1 MPGPIKPPTKPPAS
15 KGGRPAVA
23 AKMPSTRD
31 DGFPVVGIGASAGG
45 LAACRRLLD
54 ALPDGHGIAFI
65 LVQHLDPTHESLM
78 VDLLAGHTGMSVQQ
92 AVDGMTVEPDHLYA
106 IPPGAYLA
114 VRSGRLQLSE
124 PSAPHGARMPFDF
137 LLHSMAEEYGPRAV
151 CVVLSGSGA
160 DGSLG
165 LQAINRAH
173 GFIIA
178 QNPEEA
184 EFDGMPRSAIRTGD
198 VDIVLPIAEIPEAI
212 RGYASFLSEATPT
225 SRVTDAGHFA
235 NDGTDDIESRQL
247 QEHLGQIIDLLR
259 TQTVHDFSLY
269 KPGTL
274 QRRIDRRMAMV
285 SLPAGSTAR
294 YLDMLRQTPSELE
307 LLAKDLLIHVTSFF
321 RDPKVFDL
329 LSSDILP
336 GLLSRRDN
344 IEPLRLWVA
353 GCSTGEETY
362 SLAILL
368 LEQLEASKRVVR
380 LQLFASDI
388 DAEAIATAREGLYPA
403 TIAEQV
409 SPERLARFFSRESGG
424 YRVLPELRAIVVFT
438 VQDVLADPPFSR
450 LDMISCRNLLI
461 YLRPEAQAKVI
472 SIFHFALR
480 QDGILLLGNS
490 ETSGRNHRSFE
501 VINKTARLYRHISRG
516 GPEETAIAITPS
528 DGQQRTRLRLSP
540 GRMASRTASLADLCR
555 RLVLEA
561 YAPAAI
567 LINSKHECLYSLGP
581 IHRYLR
587 MAPGLP
593 NHDVLEMSRP
603 GMRTQLREAIKQAGA
618 TKTRV
623 ISGGHVAVHGDVDSF
638 NIEVHP
644 VPSDELDL
652 LLLCFVDTPTPQA
665 GSHAPIIDSERPR
678 IAELEHQLEVSRSD
692 LHNAIRNLEISSEEQ
707 SEINEEALSV
717 NEEYQSTNEELLAS
731 KEELQSLNEE
741 LTALNGQL
749 QETLE
754 RQRTT
759 ADDLQNVLFS
769 TDVATLFLDTG
780 LNIRFFTP
788 ATRALFN
795 VIPGDIGRPIADLNS
810 LAIHGSMPDEARAV
824 MAGAA
829 SWELE
834 VQMPSGVWFN
844 RRILP
849 YRTHDNAVA
858 GVVITFTDITERKRV
873 AKDLE
878 RVARD
883 LEQAKLSADIAN
895 HAKSRFLAAASH
907 DLRQP
912 LQTLAL
918 LSGVLAKTVVL
929 AQSKALVARLD
940 EALGGISG
948 MLNTLLDINEIE
960 TGSVHAEMSDFP
972 INTLLDRLRDQFSFH
987 AEAQHLKLH
996 VVPCSVEVHSDPRLL
1011 EQMIRN
1017 LLANALKYTSQGKVL
1032 LGCRRHPGMLS
1043 IEVWDTGI
1051 GIPESEHKAIFN
1063 EYHQLNNA
1071 ERERSRGLGLG
1082 LSIVQQLGKFLG
1094 HSVRVRSVPGKGSGF
1109 SIEIPMPDLSPP
1121 LAARTSSASHD
1132 IHPMPP
1138 GHRTADIL
1146 LIEDDLS
1153 VRDLLAQLLASEG
1166 HRITAA
1172 SDGTA
1177 AINLVKNGTISPD
1190 LILTDYNLPNGMDGV
1205 KVTAT
1210 LRGLLARRVPV
1221 IVLTGDISKE
1231 TLRHIASHDSVQLNK
1246 PIKPAE
1252 LSTVIQRLLPLPG
1265 ALPPPVFRPTAP
1277 PVPDAVAPA
1286 ERVHPAKSPQSATIF
1301 VIDDDKAVCDAMRMV
1316 FELEGYAIETFGSAE
1331 EYLGKTHL
1339 QTVGCLLIDAY
1350 LPGMDGLDLLKKLIA
1365 EKHHLPAIMITGR
1378 SDVGMAVDAMKAGAA
1393 DFIDKPVSTV
1403 ELLDSVAR
1411 ALDRARDS
1419 SKAQAW
1425 QENASQHIAGLTERQ
1440 RQVMDMVLAGHPSKN
1455 IAADLGISQRTE
1467 ENHRASIMR
1476 KTGSKSR
1483 PALARLALAAGTE
1496 KSE

>member
-1 MPGPIKPPTKPPAS
+1 MPGQIMPPAKPPVQNGGHSAVPA
-15 KGGRPAVA
+15 KAPIT
-23 AKMPSTRD
+23 PEE
-31 DGFPVVGIGASAGG
+31 GFPVVGIGASAGG
-45 LAACRRLLD
+45 LVACRRLLD
-54 ALPDGHGIAFI
+54 AMPDGQGMAFI
-65 LVQHLDPTHESLM
+65 LVQHLDPNHESLM
-78 VDLLAGHTGMSVQQ
+78 VDLLAGHTRMIVRQATNGMLVQ
-92 AVDGMTVEPDHLYA
+92 PDHLYA
-106 IPPGAYLA
+106 IPPGVYLA
-114 VRSGRLQLSE
+114 VRNGELQLSE
-124 PSAPHGARMPFDF
+124 PSAPHGARLPFDF
-137 LLHSMAEEYGPRAV
+137 LLHSMADEYGPRAV
-151 CVVLSGSGA
+151 CVVLSGSGS
-160 DGSLG
+160 DGSIG
-165 LQAINRAH
+165 LQAISRAH

-178 QNPEEA
+178 QKPEEA
-184 EFDGMPRSAIRTGD
+184 EFDGMPRSAIKTGD
-198 VDIVLPIAEIPEAI
+198 VDIVLPVADIPEAI
-212 RGYASFLSEATPT
+212 RGYATFLAETPQVNRKVDAADVASNDDVEA
-225 SRVTDAGHFA
+225 DGH
-235 NDGTDDIESRQL
+235 QL
-247 QEHLGQIIDLLR
+247 QQHLGQIIDLLR
-259 TQTVHDFSLY
+259 TQTVHDFTLY

-274 QRRIDRRMAMV
+274 QRRVDRRMAMV
-285 SLPAGSTAR
+285 SLPAGSIGR
-294 YLDMLRQTPSELE
+294 YLDMLHQTPAELE

-321 RDPKVFDL
+321 RDPEVFDL

-336 GLLSRRDN
+336 GLLNRRDN
-344 IEPLRLWVA
+344 NEPLRLWVA

-362 SLAILL
+362 SLAMLL
-368 LEQLEASKRVVR
+368 IEQLEASKRVVK

-388 DAEAIATAREGLYPA
+388 DAEAIAIAREGVYPSR
-403 TIAEQV
+403 IADQV
-409 SPERLARFFSRESGG
+409 SAERLARFFNREGTG
-424 YRVLPELRAIVVFT
+424 YRVLPELRSIVVFT

-480 QDGILLLGNS
+480 QDGILLLGNA
-490 ETSGRNHRSFE
+490 ETVSSSQGFFE
-501 VINKTARLYRHISRG
+501 VINKTARIYRHVARG
-516 GPEETAIAITPS
+516 GPGETNIAISSS
-528 DGQQRTRLRLSP
+528 DAQQRTRLRLSP
-540 GRMASRTASLADLCR
+540 GRIASRTASLADLCR

-603 GMRTQLREAIKQAGA
+603 GMRTQLREAIKQAGL
-618 TKTRV
+618 TKKRV
-623 ISGGHVAVHGDVDSF
+623 ISGGHVSVHGDVNSF

-644 VPSDELDL
+644 VHSDELDL
-652 LLLCFVDTPTPQA
+652 LLLCFIDIPTPEA
-665 GSHAPIIDSERPR
+665 AIHAPVSASEHPR
-678 IAELEHQLEVSRSD
+678 IAELEHLLEISQTD
-692 LHNAIRNLEISSEEQ
+692 LHNAIRSLEISGEEQ

-741 LTALNGQL
+741 LTALNAQL

-759 ADDLQNVLFS
+759 ANDLQNVLFS
-769 TDVATLFLDTG
+769 TDVATLFLDTD

-795 VIPGDIGRPIADLNS
+795 VIPGDIGRPIDDLNS

-824 MAGAA
+824 MAGAPKK
-829 SWELE
+829 ELE
-834 VQMPSGVWFN
+834 VQMPNGIWFS

-849 YRTHDNAVA
+849 YRTHENTIA
-858 GVVITFTDITERKRV
+858 GVVITFTNITERKRV

-878 RVARD
+878 
-883 LEQAKLSADIAN
+883 QAKLAADIAN

-918 LSGVLAKTVVL
+918 LSGVLAKTVVS
-929 AQSKALVARLD
+929 APSKALVARLD

-960 TGSVHAEMSDFP
+960 TGSVNAEMCEFP

-996 VVPCSVEVHSDPRLL
+996 VVPCSAEVLSDPRLL

-1017 LLANALKYTSQGKVL
+1017 LLANALKYTSKGKVL

-1051 GIPESEHKAIFN
+1051 GIPEHEHKAIFD
-1063 EYHQLNNA
+1063 EYHQINNA
-1071 ERERSRGLGLG
+1071 ARERSRGLGLG

-1094 HSVRVRSVPGKGSGF
+1094 HTVRVRSEPGKGSCF
-1109 SIEIPMPDLSPP
+1109 SIEILMPVLSLPTSA
-1121 LAARTSSASHD
+1121 LAYSALHD
-1132 IHPMPP
+1132 IQPMPP

-1166 HRITAA
+1166 HKITAV
-1172 SDGTA
+1172 SDGIA
-1177 AINLVKNGTISPD
+1177 AITLVKDGSVSPD

-1205 KVTAT
+1205 KVTAA

-1231 TLRHIASHDSVQLNK
+1231 TLRHIASHDCVQLNK

-1265 ALPPPVFRPTAP
+1265 ALPPPVLLPAPAPAPEAAAPAARPHPAIS
-1277 PVPDAVAPA
+1277 PDA
-1286 ERVHPAKSPQSATIF
+1286 ATIF
-1301 VIDDDKAVCDAMRMV
+1301 VIDDDKTVRDAMRMV

-1331 EYLGKTHL
+1331 EFLSKPHP

-1350 LPGMDGLDLLKKLIA
+1350 LPGMDGLDLLKKLTA
-1365 EKHHLPAIMITGR
+1365 EKHHLPSIMITGR
-1378 SDVGMAVDAMKAGAA
+1378 SDVGMAVEAMKSGAS
-1393 DFIDKPVSTV
+1393 DFIDKPVGTT
-1403 ELLDSVAR
+1403 ELLDAVAR
-1411 ALDRARDS
+1411 ALERARDS
-1419 SKAQAW
+1419 SKALAW

-1440 RQVMDMVLAGHPSKN
+1440 RQVMEMVLAGHPSKN
-1455 IAADLGISQRTE
+1455 IAADLGISQRTV

-1476 KTGSKSR
+1476 KTGSKSL

-1496 KSE
+1496 KAG

>member
-1 MPGPIKPPTKPPAS
+1 MPGQIMPPAQPPVPN
-15 KGGRPAVA
+15 GGRSPVA
-23 AKMPSTRD
+23 AKEPITPD
-31 DGFPVVGIGASAGG
+31 NGYPVVGIGASAGG
-45 LAACRRLLD
+45 LVACRRLLD
-54 ALPDGHGIAFI
+54 AMPDGQGAAFI
-65 LVQHLDPTHESLM
+65 LVQHLDPNHESLM
-78 VDLLAGHTGMSVQQ
+78 VELLAGHTSMRVRQ
-92 AVDGMTVEPDHLYA
+92 AADGMQVEPDHLYA

-114 VRSGRLQLSE
+114 VRKGRLQLSE
-124 PSAPHGARMPFDF
+124 PSAPHGARLPFDF

-151 CVVLSGSGA
+151 CVVLSGSGS

-165 LQAINRAH
+165 LQAVSRAS
-173 GFIIA
+173 GFVIA
-178 QNPEEA
+178 QKPEEA
-184 EFDGMPRSAIRTGD
+184 EFDGMPRSAIKTGD
-198 VDIVLPIAEIPEAI
+198 VDIVLEIADIPEAI
-212 RGYASFLSEATPT
+212 RGYATFLSEAPPV
-225 SRVTDAGHFA
+225 SRKADASHFA
-235 NDGTDDIESRQL
+235 DNDDAEAESRQL
-247 QEHLGQIIDLLR
+247 QQHLGQIIDLLR
-259 TQTVHDFSLY
+259 TQTVHDFTLY

-274 QRRIDRRMAMV
+274 QRRIERRMAMV
-285 SLPAGSTAR
+285 SLPTGSTGR
-294 YLDMLRQTPSELE
+294 YLDMLRQTPAELE

-321 RDPKVFDL
+321 RDPAVFEL

-336 GLLSRRDN
+336 GLLNRREN
-344 IEPLRLWVA
+344 NEPLRLWVA

-368 LEQLEASKRVVR
+368 LEQLEASDRVVK

-388 DAEAIATAREGLYPA
+388 DAEAIATAREGLYPG

-409 SPERLARFFSRESGG
+409 SAARLARFFTREGDG
-424 YRVLPELRAIVVFT
+424 YRVLPELRSVVVFT

-490 ETSGRNHRSFE
+490 ETVGNNQGCFE
-501 VINKTARLYRHISRG
+501 VINKTARLYRHVIRDRPNESSFAL
-516 GPEETAIAITPS
+516 TSS

-540 GRMASRTASLADLCR
+540 GRMASHTASLADLCR

-603 GMRTQLREAIKQAGA
+603 GMRTQLRVAIKQAGL
-618 TKTRV
+618 TQKRV
-623 ISGGHVAVHGDVDSF
+623 ISGGHVSVHGDVNSF

-652 LLLCFVDTPTPQA
+652 LLLCFVDIPTPEVITHIPTTD
-665 GSHAPIIDSERPR
+665 GEHPR
-678 IAELEHQLEVSRSD
+678 IAELEHQLEVARSD
-692 LHNAIRNLEISSEEQ
+692 LHNAIRNLELSSEEQ

-741 LTALNGQL
+741 LTALNSQL

-759 ADDLQNVLFS
+759 ANDLQNVLFS
-769 TDVATLFLDTG
+769 TDVATLFLDTD

-795 VIPGDIGRPIADLNS
+795 VIPGDIGRPIDDLNS
-810 LAIHGSMPDEARAV
+810 LAIHGSMPDDARAV

-829 SWELE
+829 IKELE
-834 VQMPSGVWFN
+834 VQMPNGVWFN

-849 YRTHDNAVA
+849 YRTHASTIA
-858 GVVITFTDITERKRV
+858 GVVITFTNITERKRV

-878 RVARD
+878 
-883 LEQAKLSADIAN
+883 QAKLAADIAN

-918 LSGVLAKTVVL
+918 LSGVLAKTVVS
-929 AQSKALVARLD
+929 AQSKALVIRLD
-940 EALGGISG
+940 EALSGISG

-960 TGSVHAEMSDFP
+960 TGSVNAEMCDFP

-987 AEAQHLKLH
+987 AEAQSLELH
-996 VVPCSVEVHSDPRLL
+996 VVPCSAEVHSDPRLL

-1017 LLANALKYTSQGKVL
+1017 LLANALKYTSKGKVL

-1051 GIPESEHKAIFN
+1051 GIPENEHKAIFD
-1063 EYHQLNNA
+1063 EYHQLNNSA
-1071 ERERSRGLGLG
+1071 RERSRGLGLG

-1094 HSVRVRSVPGKGSGF
+1094 HVIHVRSEPGKGSCF
-1109 SIEIPMPDLSPP
+1109 SIEIRMPASLPISGRPNAALHEVQP
-1121 LAARTSSASHD
+1121 L
-1132 IHPMPP
+1132 PP

-1153 VRDLLAQLLASEG
+1153 VRDLLAQLLAGEG
-1166 HRITAA
+1166 HRITAV
-1172 SDGTA
+1172 SDGMA
-1177 AINLVKNGTISPD
+1177 AITLVKDGSVSPD

-1205 KVTAT
+1205 KVTAA

-1231 TLRHIASHDSVQLNK
+1231 TLRHIASHDCVQLNK

-1265 ALPPPVFRPTAP
+1265 ALPPPVLLPAPAPAPEAAAPAARPHPAIS
-1277 PVPDAVAPA
+1277 PDA
-1286 ERVHPAKSPQSATIF
+1286 ATIF
-1301 VIDDDKAVCDAMRMV
+1301 VIDDDNAVRDAMRLV
-1316 FELEGYAIETFGSAE
+1316 FEMEGYAIETFGSAE
-1331 EYLGKTHL
+1331 EFLSKPHP

-1365 EKHHLPAIMITGR
+1365 EKHHLPSIMITGR
-1378 SDVGMAVDAMKAGAA
+1378 SDVGMAVEAMKSGAS
-1393 DFIDKPVSTV
+1393 DFIDKPVGTT
-1403 ELLDSVAR
+1403 ELLDAVAR
-1411 ALDRARDS
+1411 ALERARDS
-1419 SKAQAW
+1419 SKALAW
-1425 QENASQHIAGLTERQ
+1425 QENATQHIAGLTERQ
-1440 RQVMDMVLAGHPSKN
+1440 RQVMEMVLAGHPSKN
-1455 IAADLGISQRTE
+1455 IAADLGISQRTV

-1476 KTGSKSR
+1476 KTGSKSL

-1496 KSE
+1496 KVGDAG

>member
-1 MPGPIKPPTKPPAS
+1 MPGQIMPPAKPPVQNGGHSAAPA
-15 KGGRPAVA
+15 KAPIT
-23 AKMPSTRD
+23 PEE
-31 DGFPVVGIGASAGG
+31 GFPVVGIGASAGG
-45 LAACRRLLD
+45 LVACRRLLD
-54 ALPDGHGIAFI
+54 AMPDGQGMAFI
-65 LVQHLDPTHESLM
+65 LVQHLDPNHESLM
-78 VDLLAGHTGMSVQQ
+78 VDLLAGHTRMIVRQATNGMLVQ
-92 AVDGMTVEPDHLYA
+92 PDHLYA
-106 IPPGAYLA
+106 IPPGVYLA
-114 VRSGRLQLSE
+114 VRNGELQLSE
-124 PSAPHGARMPFDF
+124 PSAPHGARLPFDF
-137 LLHSMAEEYGPRAV
+137 LLHSMADEYGPRAV
-151 CVVLSGSGA
+151 CVVLSGSGS
-160 DGSLG
+160 DGSIG
-165 LQAINRAH
+165 LQAISRAH

-178 QNPEEA
+178 QKPEEA
-184 EFDGMPRSAIRTGD
+184 EFDGMPRSAIKTGD
-198 VDIVLPIAEIPEAI
+198 VDIVLPVADIPEAI
-212 RGYASFLSEATPT
+212 RGYATFLAETPQVNRKVDAADVASNDDVEA
-225 SRVTDAGHFA
+225 DGH
-235 NDGTDDIESRQL
+235 QL
-247 QEHLGQIIDLLR
+247 QQHLGQIIDLLR
-259 TQTVHDFSLY
+259 TQTVHDFTLY

-274 QRRIDRRMAMV
+274 QRRVDRRMAMV
-285 SLPAGSTAR
+285 SLPAGSIGR
-294 YLDMLRQTPSELE
+294 YLDMLHQTPAELE

-321 RDPKVFDL
+321 RDPEVFDL

-336 GLLSRRDN
+336 GLLNRRDN
-344 IEPLRLWVA
+344 NEPLRLWVA

-362 SLAILL
+362 SLAMLL
-368 LEQLEASKRVVR
+368 IEQLEASKRVVK

-388 DAEAIATAREGLYPA
+388 DAEAIAIAREGVYPSR
-403 TIAEQV
+403 IADQV
-409 SPERLARFFSRESGG
+409 SAERLARFFNREGTG
-424 YRVLPELRAIVVFT
+424 YRVLPELRSIVVFT

-480 QDGILLLGNS
+480 QDGILLLGNA
-490 ETSGRNHRSFE
+490 ETVSSSQGFFE
-501 VINKTARLYRHISRG
+501 VINKTARIYRHVARG
-516 GPEETAIAITPS
+516 GPGETNIAISSS
-528 DGQQRTRLRLSP
+528 DAQQRTRLRLSP
-540 GRMASRTASLADLCR
+540 GRIASRTASLADLCR

-603 GMRTQLREAIKQAGA
+603 GMRTQLREAIKQAGL
-618 TKTRV
+618 TKKRV
-623 ISGGHVAVHGDVDSF
+623 ISGGHVSVHGDVNSF

-644 VPSDELDL
+644 VHSDELDL
-652 LLLCFVDTPTPQA
+652 LLLCFIDIPTPEA
-665 GSHAPIIDSERPR
+665 AIHAPVSASEHPR
-678 IAELEHQLEVSRSD
+678 IAELEHLLEISQTD
-692 LHNAIRNLEISSEEQ
+692 LHNAIRSLEISGEEQ

-741 LTALNGQL
+741 LTALNAQL

-759 ADDLQNVLFS
+759 ANDLQNVLFS
-769 TDVATLFLDTG
+769 TDVATLFLDTD

-795 VIPGDIGRPIADLNS
+795 VIPGDIGRPIDDLNS

-824 MAGAA
+824 MAGAPKK
-829 SWELE
+829 ELE
-834 VQMPSGVWFN
+834 VQMPNGIWFS

-849 YRTHDNAVA
+849 YRTHENTIA
-858 GVVITFTDITERKRV
+858 GVVITFTNITERKRV

-878 RVARD
+878 
-883 LEQAKLSADIAN
+883 QAKLAADIAN

-918 LSGVLAKTVVL
+918 LSGVLAKTVVS
-929 AQSKALVARLD
+929 APSKALVARLD
-940 EALGGISG
+940 EALSGISG

-960 TGSVHAEMSDFP
+960 TGSVNAEMCEFP
-972 INTLLDRLRDQFSFH
+972 INTLLERLRDQFSFH

-996 VVPCSVEVHSDPRLL
+996 VVPCSAEVLSDPRLL

-1017 LLANALKYTSQGKVL
+1017 LLANALKYTSKGKVL

-1051 GIPESEHKAIFN
+1051 GIPEHEHKAIFD
-1063 EYHQLNNA
+1063 EYHQINNA
-1071 ERERSRGLGLG
+1071 TRERSRGLGLG

-1094 HSVRVRSVPGKGSGF
+1094 HTVRVRSEPGKGSCF
-1109 SIEIPMPDLSPP
+1109 SIEILMPVLS
-1121 LAARTSSASHD
+1121 LATSALAYSALHD
-1132 IHPMPP
+1132 IQPMPP

-1166 HRITAA
+1166 HKITAV
-1172 SDGTA
+1172 SDGIA
-1177 AINLVKNGTISPD
+1177 AITLVKDGSVSPD

-1205 KVTAT
+1205 KVTAA

-1231 TLRHIASHDSVQLNK
+1231 TLRHIASHDCVQLNK

-1265 ALPPPVFRPTAP
+1265 ALPPPVLLPAPAPAPEAAAPAARPHPAIS
-1277 PVPDAVAPA
+1277 PDA
-1286 ERVHPAKSPQSATIF
+1286 ATIF
-1301 VIDDDKAVCDAMRMV
+1301 VIDDDKTVRDAMRMV

-1331 EYLGKTHL
+1331 EFLSKPHP

-1350 LPGMDGLDLLKKLIA
+1350 LPGMDGLDLLKKLTA
-1365 EKHHLPAIMITGR
+1365 EKHHLPSIMITGR
-1378 SDVGMAVDAMKAGAA
+1378 SDVGMAVEAMKSGAS
-1393 DFIDKPVSTV
+1393 DFIDKPVGTT
-1403 ELLDSVAR
+1403 ELLDAVAR
-1411 ALDRARDS
+1411 ALERARDS
-1419 SKAQAW
+1419 SKALAW

-1440 RQVMDMVLAGHPSKN
+1440 RQVMEMVLAGHPSKN
-1455 IAADLGISQRTE
+1455 IAADLGISQRTV

-1476 KTGSKSR
+1476 KTGSKSL

-1496 KSE
+1496 KAG